1 MLAASAANL
10 SRFILLLPT
19 PAWKLRCHHVVA
31 HLAAGLVILLAKLMD
46 VQK

>member
-19 PAWKLRCHHVVA
+19 PAWKLRCHHLVA
-31 HLAAGLVILLAKLMD
+31 HLACTEIETVVII
-46 VQK
+46 